1 MDIVALLLFATLVLP
16 TLYVT
21 ILVHEIGHYTAFR
34 VQNIA
39 PQWVDI
45 GIGKMLFRLRFK
57 GTWFHFKLIPSAGEV
72 VASPGHFKKVGLW
85 GAMFVLLAGPLFQLA
100 FAGGI
105 GFFASVLTQFPKL
118 QNVVWILCAMTAINA
133 FIQLYPFR
141 KITVRDGKKHEF
153 RSDGFLIRNFWKR
166 REQFKTV
173 NTNW

>member
-1 MDIVALLLFATLVLP
+1 MDIVALLLFAFLVLP

-45 GIGKMLFRLRFK
+45 GIGKMLFKFRFK

-85 GAMFVLLAGPLFQLA
+85 GAIFVLLAGPLFQLV
-100 FAGGI
+100 FAAGI
-105 GFFASVLTQFPKL
+105 GFCASMLSHFQS
-118 QNVVWILCAMTAINA
+118 C
-133 FIQLYPFR
+133 
-141 KITVRDGKKHEF
+141 
-153 RSDGFLIRNFWKR
+153 
-166 REQFKTV
+166 KT
-173 NTNW
+173 WCGH